1 MKKETEYTFL
11 CFAISQLSA
20 GQQKTFFDDIG
31 TVCTSEQIDALKIGT
46 AYMHLISDS
55 AYREIVKR
63 EMAEQLYKD
72 FTEQK

>member
-11 CFAISQLSA
+11 CLAISQLSA
-20 GQQKTFFDDIG
+20 DQQKTFFDEIS
-31 TVCTSEQIDALKIGT
+31 TVCTTEQINALKTGT

-55 AYREIVKR
+55 KYREIVKR
-63 EMAEQLYKD
+63 DMAMQLYTD

>member
-1 MKKETEYTFL
+1 MKAETEYTFL

-20 GQQKTFFDDIG
+20 EQQNAFFDDIS
-31 TVCTSEQIDALKIGT
+31 TLCTTEQIAALKTGT
-46 AYMHLISDS
+46 AYMHLLSDS
-55 AYREIVKR
+55 KYREIVKR